1 MTRQK
6 IAPRHPLARV
16 ALGIAAVALLGSAAA
31 CSSDESADPA
41 VTTTTR
47 PAEGPAPTAA
57 LADAPSTDEA
67 FPDGLRG
74 VRYCE
79 VLLLNTTED
88 GNEADVWNTLGEND
102 CPQADWDALDAAA
115 IAEERGAV
123 LALKNGPRYWT
134 LDAIVSDIRAGA
146 PTTTFGRLGM
156 FRAATVSL
164 GEELPSQTPY
174 VGRSVVRETIFRF
187 RAGAVVHELV
197 DADGARYVMQSS
209 AQTVDPTLTVEQLDG
224 LGSRLELPDGWS
236 FTSRRLEADLDVR
249 STDGVATVVQDD
261 LQNTYQRIDE
271 QGTTKP

>member
-1 MTRQK
+1 M
-6 IAPRHPLARV
+6 
-16 ALGIAAVALLGSAAA
+16 LLGSITA
-31 CSSDESADPA
+31 CSSDGSADRSA
-41 VTTTTR
+41 TTTTR
-47 PAEGPAPTAA
+47 PAEAPAPTAA
-57 LADAPSTDEA
+57 LADAPSTDDA
-67 FPDGLRG
+67 FPDGLRD

-88 GNEADVWNTLGEND
+88 GYEADVWNTLGEND

-123 LALKNGPRYWT
+123 LALKNGPRHWT

-174 VGRSVVRETIFRF
+174 VGRPVSRETIFRF
-187 RAGAVVHELV
+187 RAGATVHELV
-197 DADGARYVMQSS
+197 DADGARYVMQSF
-209 AQTVDPTLTVEQLDG
+209 AQTVDPTLTADQLDG

-236 FTSRRLEADLDVR
+236 FASRRLESDLDVR
-249 STDGVATVVQDD
+249 STDGIATVVQDD
-261 LQNTYQRIDE
+261 LQNTYQRVDQ